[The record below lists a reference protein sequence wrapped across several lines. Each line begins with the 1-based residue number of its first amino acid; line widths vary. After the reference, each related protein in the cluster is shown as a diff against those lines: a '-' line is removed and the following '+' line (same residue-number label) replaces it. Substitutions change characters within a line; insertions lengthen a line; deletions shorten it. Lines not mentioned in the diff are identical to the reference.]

1 MGVTPWR
8 FKSSPGHHDLA
19 ATIVSLCE
27 LYLAATITSLCEL
40 YLAATFRS
48 LGELYL
54 AAPIISLGEF
64 FLAATFISLREP
76 SRCFFNAICIT
87 PLVRTLHH
95 PLALSLALLAVVT
108 W

>member
-19 ATIVSLCE
+19 ATITSLCE
-27 LYLAATITSLCEL
+27 LYLAATIVSLCEL

-54 AAPIISLGEF
+54 AATFRSSGEF
-64 FLAATFISLREP
+64 FLEATFISLRES
-76 SRCFFNAICIT
+76 SRYSFNAICIT
-87 PLVRTLHH
+87 PLARTLHH
-95 PLALSLALLAVVT
+95 PLTLILALLAVVT
-108 W
+108 